1 MHVLLVVCH
10 PEPKSFTHALMQ
22 RACEV
27 LDRLGITYDISDL
40 YAEGFNAVA
49 DRHDFKT
56 VARGDRFHYQTEQKH
71 AAEHGTFSD
80 ELAREQDRVR
90 RANAMIFFFPFW
102 GGGMPAM
109 LKGWFE
115 RVMAYGFAYV
125 DGRRYGTGLFKG
137 RAAMMCLP
145 TGGTRERFSAA
156 GPYGNIEDKLR
167 PLVEGSLSYLG
178 LEVAAPYVA
187 FAAPRVSEEERREM
201 LQEWDDHFGEW
212 MAEWAKTHPDLPD
225 LHAPLTDSAWDTVN

>member
-1 MHVLLVVCH
+1 MHVLLVCCH
-10 PEPKSFTHALMQ
+10 PEPKSFTHALMR

-27 LDRLGITYDISDL
+27 LDRQGISYDISDL
-40 YAEGFNAVA
+40 YAEGFHPAA
-49 DRHDFKT
+49 DRHDFT
-56 VARGDRFHYQTEQKH
+56 SVAREDRFHYQTEQKY
-71 AAEHGTFSD
+71 AAEHGTFSV
-80 ELAREQDRVR
+80 EITREQDRVR
-90 RANAMIFFFPFW
+90 RANVMIFFFPFW

-125 DGRRYGTGLFKG
+125 DGARYGSGLFKG

-167 PLVEGSLSYLG
+167 PLTEGSLAYLG
-178 LEVAAPYVA
+178 LDVADPFVA
-187 FAAPRVSEEERREM
+187 FAAPRVSEEERREI
-201 LQEWDDHFGEW
+201 LEEWDEYLDGW
-212 MAEWAKTHPDLPD
+212 MAERVRTHPDLPELLPPVTESSWNSD
-225 LHAPLTDSAWDTVN
+225 N

>member
-10 PEPKSFTHALMQ
+10 PEPKSFTHALMH

-27 LDRLGITYDISDL
+27 LDRQGITYDISDL
-40 YAEGFNAVA
+40 YAEGFNPAA
-49 DRHDFKT
+49 GRHDFKS
-56 VARGDRFHYQTEQKH
+56 VAREDRFHYQTEQKY

-80 ELAREQDRVR
+80 EITREQDRVR
-90 RANAMIFFFPFW
+90 RANVMIFFFPLW

-115 RVMAYGFAYV
+115 RVMAYGFSYV

-137 RAAMMCLP
+137 RAGMLCLP

-156 GPYGNIEDKLR
+156 GSYGNIEDKLR
-167 PLVEGSLSYLG
+167 PLTEGSLAYLG
-178 LEVAAPYVA
+178 LDVAKPYVA
-187 FAAPRVSEEERREM
+187 FAAPRVSEEERLAM
-201 LQEWDDHFGEW
+201 LDEWGDYLSEW
-212 MAEWAKTHPDLPD
+212 MAERVKTHPDLPD
-225 LHAPLTDSAWDTVN
+225 LHAPVTASAWDTAN